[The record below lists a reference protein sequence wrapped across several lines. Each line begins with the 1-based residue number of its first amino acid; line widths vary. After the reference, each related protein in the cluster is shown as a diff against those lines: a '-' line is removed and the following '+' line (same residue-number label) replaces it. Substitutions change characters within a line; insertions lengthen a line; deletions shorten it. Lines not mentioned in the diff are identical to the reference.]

1 MSRKNYEH
9 KAIANM
15 QVDMENETIKESLT
29 ENSIQVPTGTLEY
42 FISKIPE
49 NWWGISEECFYE

>member
-1 MSRKNYEH
+1 
-9 KAIANM
+9 M